1 MKLTPAILAKAEI
14 HFNATSGRWHVIY
27 GASWVEVLYKADTE
41 RECRAWLARKR
52 EEAELK

>member
-1 MKLTPAILAKAEI
+1 MKLTLAILAKAEI

-27 GASWVEVLYKADTE
+27 GTSWVEVLYKADTE

-52 EEAELK
+52 EEAK